1 MSIEKKIAVLSTGA
15 NGSCIA
21 ADLTLAGLNVSMI
34 DQWADHIESMRKG
47 ELRIITDEDEYKVG
61 VKAYHISDI
70 CSLNQKF
77 DIVFL
82 TSKAY
87 DSRWLT
93 EFINPYLDDNGILVA
108 VQNCMTAEM
117 IGEIVGLDRTL
128 GCVVEL
134 ASQLFEPGQV
144 KRSTPKD
151 RTWFGLGAFD
161 EAHQHRVVEITEV
174 LKFAGNVEVI
184 PDIISAKWMKLI
196 VNSMTMAIKAILGM
210 TNEQVFYSNGKDYA
224 ARVRDLFLR
233 SGEEALAAGQLVG
246 HKVVPIFG
254 LKSGDVE
261 NTNNLL
267 ETLLDKIVNDV
278 GPTAINTVL
287 QDHMKGRYS
296 EIDMINGL
304 VSTESK
310 KHGKNT
316 PVTDIIVDL
325 THQIHSGDLK
335 PNKQNLEL
343 INRRLLSPG

>member
-161 EAHQHRVVEITEV
+161 ESHQHRVVEITEV

-224 ARVRDLFLR
+224 ARVRELFLR

-254 LKSGDVE
+254 LKPGDVE

>member
-1 MSIEKKIAVLSTGA
+1 MRIKKRIAVLSSGA

-21 ADLTLAGLNVSMI
+21 ADLTMAGLDVSMI
-34 DQWADHIESMRKG
+34 DQWADHIDYMRTEK
-47 ELRIITDEDEYKVG
+47 LRIVTDEDEYIVK
-61 VKAYHISDI
+61 VKAYHISDV

-82 TSKAY
+82 TSTAY

-93 EFINPYLDDNGILVA
+93 EFICPYLGEDGVLVA

-117 IGEIVGLDRTL
+117 IGEIVGLERTL
-128 GCVVEL
+128 GCVVEF

-144 KRSTPKD
+144 KRSTPKEK
-151 RTWFGLGAFD
+151 TWFGLGAFD
-161 EAHQHRVVEITEV
+161 ELHQHRVTEIMEV
-174 LKFAGNVEVI
+174 LSFAGNVEVV

-196 VNSMTMAIKAILGM
+196 VNSMTMALKAILGM
-210 TNEQVFYSNGKDYA
+210 TNEQVFYSNGKDFA
-224 ARVRDLFLR
+224 DRARELFLR
-233 SGEEALAAGQLVG
+233 SGEEALVAGQLLG

-254 LKSGDVE
+254 LKPYDVE

-267 ETLLDKIVNDV
+267 ETLLDKIVSDV

-310 KHGKNT
+310 KNGKNT

-325 THQIHSGDLK
+325 THQIHSG
-335 PNKQNLEL
+335 NLEPDKKNIEL
-343 INRRLLSPG
+343 INQRLLHLG